1 MMIPKSIVVKYS
13 GFDKRGLYY
22 NHELNFPTER
32 DVDLFILDI
41 KTLMFGLQSYTK
53 IINWVKKEETTND
66 CR

>member
-32 DVDLFILDI
+32 DADFFILDI

-53 IINWVKKEETTND
+53 IINWVKKEEMTNE
-66 CR
+66 

>member
-22 NHELNFPTER
+22 NHELNFLTER
-32 DVDLFILDI
+32 DADLFILDI